1 MFSIK
6 SFKDSFLSLQDSS
19 WIIEILNRI
28 TLIIMD
34 NVFNNVRF
42 GRNIIVIINFLIIIY
57 ETTFSFKRSMFDIVA
72 IFINFTLLLFLLL
85 LLFDYHLWDHFQFHQ
100 FHSRPLP
107 DFHLLFLLL
116 LLCDLQN
123 WTISVFA
130 EVIGGPL
137 WRMGDILLCFGY
149 LWASN
154 LFNKNIWRIF
164 NNRLRIFQVLLIY

>member
-1 MFSIK
+1 MYL
-6 SFKDSFLSLQDSS
+6 SFKDSFLGLQDSS

-28 TLIIMD
+28 TFIIMD

-42 GRNIIVIINFLIIIY
+42 GRNIIAIIKILIIIY

-72 IFINFTLLLFLLL
+72 IFINFTPGLTL
-85 LLFDYHLWDHFQFHQ
+85 
-100 FHSRPLP
+100 
-107 DFHLLFLLL
+107 LLFLLL